1 MSIDKLAPLCYT
13 IIVPRGRGLKTPK
26 ENLKNL
32 LTNPESYDIIATV
45 KRKRKSYKRGPD
57 GANLEK
63 KFKKPLDKVPSKCY
77 N

>member
-1 MSIDKLAPLCYT
+1 MLYCNRSK
-13 IIVPRGRGLKTPK
+13 GKGLKTPK

-32 LTNPESYDIIATV
+32 LTSRLTYDIIATV

-63 KFKKPLDKVPSKCY
+63 EIQKTS
-77 N
+77 

>member
-1 MSIDKLAPLCYT
+1 
-13 IIVPRGRGLKTPK
+13 
-26 ENLKNL
+26 
-32 LTNPESYDIIATV
+32 LTSRSTYDIIATV
-45 KRKRKSYKRGPD
+45 KRKKKSYKRGPD